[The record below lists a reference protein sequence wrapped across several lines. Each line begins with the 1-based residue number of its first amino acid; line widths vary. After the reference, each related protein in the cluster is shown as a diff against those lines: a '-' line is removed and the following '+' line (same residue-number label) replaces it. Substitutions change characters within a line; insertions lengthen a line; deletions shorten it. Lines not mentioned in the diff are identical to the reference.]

1 MSRII
6 IVGAGGFG
14 REVALYLR
22 ESHPHTPC
30 GFIDDNPRA
39 LEGHDPTV
47 PLLGAVHGWVPGAD
61 DLFVLGIGEPSTRQK
76 LAALLSAGGARFL
89 TLIHPRALV
98 APNATLGAGVI
109 VGPFCYVSPEA
120 RIGDHVV
127 LNVYASV
134 GHDAIVGAC
143 CVLSPYVTLLGH
155 SALEERVFIG
165 SQSVVTIGKRVGA
178 DAKVGAGSIVYRDV
192 PSGHFAMGN
201 PARNLPLPKEE

>member
-47 PLLGAVHGWVPGAD
+47 PLLGAVHGWAPGPD
-61 DLFVLGIGEPSTRQK
+61 DLFVLAVGSPSTRRQ
-76 LAALLSAGGARFL
+76 LAAVLSTRGARFL
-89 TLIHPRALV
+89 TLVHPRALV
-98 APNATLGAGVI
+98 APNATLGTGVI
-109 VGPFCYVSPEA
+109 VGPFAYVAPEA
-120 RIGDHVV
+120 RIGEHVV
-127 LNVYASV
+127 LNVYASA
-134 GHDAIVGAC
+134 GHDTTVGAY

-155 SALEERVFIG
+155 SALEDEVFIG
-165 SQSVVTIGKRVGA
+165 SQAVVTIGKRVGA
-178 DAKVGAGSIVYRDV
+178 RAKVGAGSIVYRDV
-192 PSGHFAMGN
+192 PAGQLALGN
-201 PARNLPLPKEE
+201 PARNLSPPKEA